1 MTLWCPVALR
11 ILLFSLINDHDAVNI
26 ILTIASKDIEDESR
40 KYHEE
45 NVDEYKKKGN
55 QEWLTSL
62 KEVHYDC
69 VSSLDFNLSKCKY
82 REEISKR
89 CRSHGYPR
97 LASPLNY
104 ITWPDYRSL
113 GYTRDRYIYGNQE
126 DGLLYR
132 LRDIFEI
139 RINLIIEHGFQPR
152 NALDGLTETNTTSI
166 ERYERKA
173 FVRDI
178 SKKKVSGAGG
188 KMIHMKRNGYTWGTK
203 TKLRDE
209 KRREKNTN
217 QQKRVNRSKKNDI
230 TFMKRNQMKKCHIR

>member
-69 VSSLDFNLSKCKY
+69 VSSLDFNLSTCIY
-82 REEISKR
+82 REAISKR

-113 GYTRDRYIYGNQE
+113 GYTRDRYIYGGNYGALESIFSSIRLIDFMDNYMDNIIGQE
-126 DGLLYR
+126 IR
-132 LRDIFEI
+132 FEI
-139 RINLIIEHGFQPR
+139 Q
-152 NALDGLTETNTTSI
+152 NTTPI
-166 ERYERKA
+166 VRYERKA

-178 SKKKVSGAGG
+178 SKKKVSGTGG
-188 KMIHMKRNGYTWGTK
+188 KMQHMKRNGYTWGTK

-209 KRREKNTN
+209 KRREKHTN

>member
-11 ILLFSLINDHDAVNI
+11 IILLSLINDHDAVDI
-26 ILTIASKDIEDESR
+26 ILAIASKDVDDEAR

-55 QEWLTSL
+55 QAWLTSL
-62 KEVHYDC
+62 KGVHYDC
-69 VSSLDFNLSKCKY
+69 VSSLDFNLSECKY
-82 REEISKR
+82 REAISKR

-104 ITWPDYRSL
+104 IAWPDYRSL
-113 GYTRDRYIYGNQE
+113 GYTRARYIYGRE
-126 DGLLYR
+126 YYGIFSSIR
-132 LRDIFEI
+132 LIDFMD
-139 RINLIIEHGFQPR
+139 NYMDLHNYGSWSLQ
-152 NALDGLTETNTTSI
+152 TTTPI

-178 SKKKVSGAGG
+178 SKKKVSGTGG
-188 KMIHMKRNGYTWGTK
+188 KMQHMKRNGYTWGTK

-209 KRREKNTN
+209 KRREKHTN
-217 QQKRVNRSKKNDI
+217 QQKRMNRSKKNDI
-230 TFMKRNQMKKCHIR
+230 TFMKRNQMKKCQIR

>member
-26 ILTIASKDIEDESR
+26 ILAIASKDVDDEAR

-45 NVDEYKKKGN
+45 NAETRRGKYGVKA
-55 QEWLTSL
+55 WLTSL

-82 REEISKR
+82 REAISKR
-89 CRSHGYPR
+89 CRSHGYPT

-113 GYTRDRYIYGNQE
+113 GYTRDRYIYGRE
-126 DGLLYR
+126 YYGIFSSIR
-132 LRDIFEI
+132 LIDFMD
-139 RINLIIEHGFQPR
+139 NYMDNIIGRTYEFQ
-152 NALDGLTETNTTSI
+152 NFIIQNTTPI

-188 KMIHMKRNGYTWGTK
+188 KMIHMKKNGTTWGTK

-209 KRREKNTN
+209 KRREKHTN
-217 QQKRVNRSKKNDI
+217 QQKRMNRSKKNDI
-230 TFMKRNQMKKCHIR
+230 TFMKRNQMKKCQIR

>member
-11 ILLFSLINDHDAVNI
+11 IILLSLINDRDAVNI
-26 ILTIASKDIEDESR
+26 ILTIASKDVDDEAR

-55 QEWLTSL
+55 QAWLTSL
-62 KEVHYDC
+62 KGVHYDC
-69 VSSLDFNLSKCKY
+69 VSSLDFNLSECKY
-82 REEISKR
+82 REAISKR

-104 ITWPDYRSL
+104 IAWPDYRSL
-113 GYTRDRYIYGNQE
+113 GYTRARYIYGRE
-126 DGLLYR
+126 YYGIFSSIR
-132 LRDIFEI
+132 LIDFMD
-139 RINLIIEHGFQPR
+139 NYMDLHNYGSWSLQ
-152 NALDGLTETNTTSI
+152 TTTPI

-178 SKKKVSGAGG
+178 SKKKVSGTGG
-188 KMIHMKRNGYTWGTK
+188 KMQHMKRNGYTWGTK

-209 KRREKNTN
+209 KRREKHTN
-217 QQKRVNRSKKNDI
+217 QQKRMNRSKKNDI
-230 TFMKRNQMKKCHIR
+230 TFMKRNQMKKCQIR